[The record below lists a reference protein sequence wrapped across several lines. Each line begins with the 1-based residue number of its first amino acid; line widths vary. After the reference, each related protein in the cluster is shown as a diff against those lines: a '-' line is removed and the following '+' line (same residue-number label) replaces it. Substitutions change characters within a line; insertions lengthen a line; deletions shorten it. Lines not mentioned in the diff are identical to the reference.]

1 MSTDANLPGH
11 ITYRITNFIRQL
23 AHRHWGVQLQ
33 PAVEA
38 WEQEIHQLEQ
48 NLAHE
53 ATRPSRVNRDA
64 PALGPLTEQE
74 RIIDLAG

>member
-1 MSTDANLPGH
+1 MSTDSNLPGH
-11 ITYRITNFIRQL
+11 ITYRISNFIRQWAL
-23 AHRHWGVQLQ
+23 RPWGIQIQ

-48 NLAHE
+48 NLVNE
-53 ATRPSRVNRDA
+53 VTRPGRASRGGA
-64 PALGPLTEQE
+64 TLGPLTEQE